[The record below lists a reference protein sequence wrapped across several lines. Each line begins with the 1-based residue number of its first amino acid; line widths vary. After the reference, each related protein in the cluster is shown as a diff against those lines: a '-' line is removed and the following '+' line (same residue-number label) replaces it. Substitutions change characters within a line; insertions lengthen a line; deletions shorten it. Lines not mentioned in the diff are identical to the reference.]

1 MLVLIV
7 VMILGLPALSQAAYT
22 QAEVVSNDVQ
32 VDGKTLIVLDVVG
45 DADEPRIQLK
55 YTVPANPTM
64 AELRYTVAEK
74 IAALNLART
83 VATLPAVRPG
93 ARITP
98 LARPAPSALTAKQIW
113 QEKTNLLTRYLDL
126 QAKGVTAINS
136 AVTALLADINATY
149 QAGYAD

>member
-1 MLVLIV
+1 MRIWVWTAF
-7 VMILGLPALSQAAYT
+7 MILGLPLTPHAAYT

-45 DADEPRIQLK
+45 DAGEPRIQLK

-64 AELRYTVAEK
+64 AELRHTVAEK

-83 VATLPAVRPG
+83 VATLPAVQPG

-113 QEKTNLLTRYLDL
+113 QEKTNLLNKYLDL
-126 QAKGVTAINS
+126 QAKGVTA
-136 AVTALLADINATY
+136 LLADLNATY
-149 QAGYAD
+149 VAGHAD